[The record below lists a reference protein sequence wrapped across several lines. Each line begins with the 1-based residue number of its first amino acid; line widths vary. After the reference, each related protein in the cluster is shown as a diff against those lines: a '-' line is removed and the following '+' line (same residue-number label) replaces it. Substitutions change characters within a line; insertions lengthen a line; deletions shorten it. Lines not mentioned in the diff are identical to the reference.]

1 METSNQ
7 NTDIEMGQTK
17 VELTKE
23 SLNYFDQIRKWTTFF
38 SILGFVIIGL
48 LLIFGIFAGSIFS
61 KFANANTNSNFPFF
75 MIGFIYFIIAI
86 IYFFPVLYLYR
97 FSVSSKLAIKN
108 NDPNEFAKA
117 FKNLK
122 SHYQF
127 TGILT
132 IIVLS
137 IYLLIGIGFLIVKM
151 VR

>member
-7 NTDIEMGQTK
+7 NTGNEMNNVK

-23 SLNYFDQIRKWTTFF
+23 SLFYYDQIRKWTTFF
-38 SILGFVIIGL
+38 SILGFVFIGFLII
-48 LLIFGIFAGSIFS
+48 IGIFAGSIFS
-61 KFANANTNSNFPFF
+61 KFGQVNSNFPFF
-75 MIGFIYFIIAI
+75 IIGFIYIILAI

-97 FSVSSKLAIKN
+97 FSISSKLAIKN
-108 NDPNEFAKA
+108 NDSNEIVKA

-127 TGILT
+127 MGILT

-137 IYLLIGIGFLIVKM
+137 IYLIIGIGFFIVKL